1 MTDNSKP
8 ANTWIGPLLGWLI
21 LVLVAT
27 QLYFSTKV
35 ATTPL
40 WTPERAELRENHI
53 SIGVTI
59 AILLIARLILWWR
72 SRPTPKPANLPANAQ
87 GLAVTC
93 ILALYLTLLG
103 FSITGPLQA
112 WSEGFTVALW
122 GIPLPALAP
131 RSYALNA
138 FAGYLHSVFA
148 FFIWPLALLILVLG
162 IYQTLRYK
170 TRLLRLFPG
179 SWT

>member
-1 MTDNSKP
+1 MTDDTKP
-8 ANTWIGPLLGWLI
+8 ANAWIGPLLGWLI
-21 LVLVAT
+21 LALVVT

-40 WTPERAELRENHI
+40 WTPERVELRENHM
-53 SIGVTI
+53 SIGMTI

-72 SRPTPKPANLPANAQ
+72 SRPTPRPAGLPANAQ

-112 WSEGFTVALW
+112 WSEGFRVALW
-122 GIPLPALAP
+122 GIPVPALAP
-131 RSYALNA
+131 KSYALNA
-138 FAGYLHSVFA
+138 FAGYLHSAFA
-148 FFIWPLALLILVLG
+148 FFIWPLALLIILVG
-162 IYQTLRYK
+162 IYQSVRYK
-170 TRLLRLFPG
+170 TRILRLLPG
-179 SWT
+179 RWT